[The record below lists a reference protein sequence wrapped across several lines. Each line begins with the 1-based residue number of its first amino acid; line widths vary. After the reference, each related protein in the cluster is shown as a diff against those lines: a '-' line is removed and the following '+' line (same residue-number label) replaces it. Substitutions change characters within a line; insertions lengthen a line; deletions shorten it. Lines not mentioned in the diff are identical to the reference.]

1 MVIVGSVEGYIS
13 SALGRMPRADLEQ
26 VLLRS
31 GWPKSIVQKYL
42 RQEPNVLEKSDGI
55 LAISNL
61 TKSFNKKKVL
71 TNVNLVVNKK
81 DLIGVVGVTGSG
93 KTTLLHI
100 IAGILPPSGGTV
112 HTHSSIGIAP
122 QQPALHEH
130 LTARENLEHYADQF
144 NVNNKGR
151 VLELLKLVKL
161 FDDHDTRVED
171 FSSGMKKRLDI
182 ACAIIH
188 EPELLILDEPLADI
202 DPLAR
207 QYLWDLLKKINASGT
222 TILLTSHLVDEL
234 SAHCSRIAV
243 LKGGQLLDFGPVDDL
258 SNVYT
263 SHYEVRLQ
271 VKNILSASV
280 ILQKISK
287 DLFTN
292 HFDKDGVT
300 IITTQKPL
308 SLAQSIISISE
319 HDNFVINLLSVQH
332 PTLSEVFEEV
342 VK

>member
-1 MVIVGSVEGYIS
+1 MVVAGSVEGFIS

-26 VLLRS
+26 TLLRS
-31 GWPKSIVQKYL
+31 GWPKSTVQKYL
-42 RQEPNVLEKSDGI
+42 RQEPQISEKSDGV
-55 LAISNL
+55 LTISNL
-61 TKSFNKKKVL
+61 TKSYNKKKVL
-71 TNVNLVVNKK
+71 VNVNLVVNKK
-81 DLIGVVGVTGSG
+81 DLIGIVGVTGSG

-100 IAGILPPSGGTV
+100 IAGILPLSSGTV

-130 LTARENLEHYADQF
+130 LTARENLEHFANQF
-144 NVNNKGR
+144 NVKNRDR
-151 VLELLKLVKL
+151 VSELLKLVKL
-161 FDDHDTRVED
+161 FDDQNTRVEE
-171 FSSGMKKRLDI
+171 FSSGMKKRLDV

-207 QYLWDLLKKINASGT
+207 QHLWDLLKRINASGT
-222 TILLTSHLVDEL
+222 TVLLTSHLVDEL
-234 SAHCSRIAV
+234 STHCSRIAI

-263 SHYEVRLQ
+263 KHYEVRLQ
-271 VKNILSASV
+271 VRGNISV
-280 ILQKISK
+280 ILQKISS

-292 HFDKDGVT
+292 HFDKDGIT
-300 IITTQKPL
+300 IITTEHPL
-308 SLAQSIISISE
+308 ALAQNIITISE
-319 HDNFVINLLSVQH
+319 QVNCTINHLSVQH